1 MKFVRILVVVAL
13 AVSLLGNFV
22 LWKRLEKNR
31 MKIQI
36 NDKVITQRDFHNWL
50 AVHHGRETLAEMVK
64 YYLVKQA
71 AEKAGLKPDMKEI
84 EEALQDMRETNPRA
98 AIAFKYRPWME
109 GDERMKL
116 EFASALINL
125 STKDVRATD
134 DEIKEFFEAN
144 RRTFDKQDKIYM
156 KGVVCLDRET
166 AEKAK
171 QLMER
176 VPDITVVPQ
185 QLTPKAQLIG
195 ADGTIVFKKPPGAP
209 ARDAIVNSLAA
220 MKPNEVRIVPTEQGL
235 LVVKMTEI
243 KPGRKVTLEEVKDK
257 VTRAFKVT
265 RQKPPRE
272 VLRKLWDSA
281 TITVDD
287 PALKEDIERLI
298 FPERINQRVASQ

>member
-1 MKFVRILVVVAL
+1 
-13 AVSLLGNFV
+13 
-22 LWKRLEKNR
+22 
-31 MKIQI
+31 
-36 NDKVITQRDFHNWL
+36 
-50 AVHHGRETLAEMVK
+50 MVK

-84 EEALQDMRETNPRA
+84 DEAIQDMRETNPRA
-98 AIAFKYRPWME
+98 AIAFKYRPWLE

-125 STKDVRATD
+125 ATKDVQATE
-134 DEIKEFFEAN
+134 DEIREFFESN
-144 RRTFDKQDKIYM
+144 PGKFDKPDKIYM
-156 KGVVCLDRET
+156 KGVLCLDQDT
-166 AEKAK
+166 ADKAK

-185 QLTPKAQLIG
+185 QLAPKAQLIG

-209 ARDAIVNSLAA
+209 SPAKMINTLAA
-220 MKPNEVRIVPTEQGL
+220 MKPNEVRIIKTEQGL
-235 LVVKMTEI
+235 LVVKMVEI
-243 KPGRKVTLEEVKDK
+243 KPGRKVKLEEVKDK
-257 VTRAFKVT
+257 VVRAFKVT
-265 RQKPPRE
+265 RQKPPKE

-298 FPERINQRVASQ
+298 FPERVEQRVASQ